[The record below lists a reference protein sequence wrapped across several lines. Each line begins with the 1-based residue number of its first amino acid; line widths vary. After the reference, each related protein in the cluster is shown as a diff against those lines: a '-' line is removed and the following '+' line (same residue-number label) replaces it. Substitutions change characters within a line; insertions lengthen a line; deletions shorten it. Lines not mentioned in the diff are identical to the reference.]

1 MTIAKGRVSIFTF
14 PRFLGFGRIV
24 ALHWP
29 TRIYANFVA
38 KNPRAHV
45 GSMART
51 LAFWGGQFDCGRIAG
66 FKLSKASFHALFRQ
80 ARAWRASS
88 KQSSPRMILEQLR
101 IADVAPQGIN

>member
-24 ALHWP
+24 AL
-29 TRIYANFVA
+29 RIYANFVA

-51 LAFWGGQFDCGRIAG
+51 LAFWGGGYVEPWAYRHSTRRMPAG
-66 FKLSKASFHALFRQ
+66 
-80 ARAWRASS
+80 
-88 KQSSPRMILEQLR
+88 
-101 IADVAPQGIN
+101 V

>member
-1 MTIAKGRVSIFTF
+1 MTIANGRVSIFTF

-38 KNPRAHV
+38 KNPRAYV

-51 LAFWGGQFDCGRIAG
+51 LAFWGGGYIEPWAYPACIRSGGRP
-66 FKLSKASFHALFRQ
+66 ALQRQ
-80 ARAWRASS
+80 RLARYV
-88 KQSSPRMILEQLR
+88 
-101 IADVAPQGIN
+101 DN